1 MTSWLWMLYTILLS
15 CHTVRGAWGKLQ
27 PCEVETGQTNIIMDM
42 EESRGNSIAQRTTP
56 PELPI
61 YGDPHTEI
69 ALELAFPKGNPMFIL
84 NEKRLQLLQP
94 LDRDEENLSHIV
106 FQISCTIRATRKK
119 RNIPIIVRV
128 SDVND
133 NTPEFINTPYATD
146 VPEST
151 AVGTTVFRGIQAHD
165 IDAGVNGLVE
175 YFIVESQNETLAEDE
190 KMRSTDGYGT
200 FAIAFPHQG
209 QVTVVKTLDY
219 ERIQRYYLTI
229 IASDRARNASERRTA
244 TTTLTINVQDS
255 DDLDPS
261 FIYRGCVF
269 VEGACLNPEY
279 TATVPSGSLQGVLSV
294 LPEKIQ
300 AIDLDTIASPIRYS
314 FESGMPGNYGD
325 FFSIDEQTGVLK
337 QIKAVDTTVAKR
349 YELIVKAEEQ
359 SENKRYTTAKLFINV
374 KPVDS
379 NPPTISVSSDEGFV
393 EENSAIGTKVVDKNG
408 APIVFRTS
416 DVDFSDDDPRPDYTY
431 ELTTPFFS
439 VDKNGVLVVNEENLD
454 RDPPNPGKY
463 KFQIVS
469 RETNGNAASAPL
481 SVSVTLKDVNDN
493 PPKLPMMD
501 PVAIQA
507 GDETRI
513 VTKVLATDNDVGENA
528 KVTYSIF
535 HVSNNGAKKF
545 TIDPKT
551 GVIETRGLLTVGEQY
566 SITVQATDIGGL
578 YTQAI
583 VEITV
588 KPGPNTKPPK
598 FTKPVY
604 EVQVSEGAEI
614 NATVIVVKANDPEND
629 PVAYSIASG
638 NDLRQFSIGQ
648 DNGVISVIRK
658 LDREDLT
665 RYQLILKA
673 EDNGGL
679 STTSTV
685 NIKVSDIN
693 DNNPEF
699 AESSLPYRFKV
710 EEGRDNAIVGTV
722 HATDADEGVNA
733 EISYSIPSDLPF
745 LIDSKSGEIKT
756 RIKLDY
762 ENVQEYKFVVTAKD
776 GAPDS
781 RLGTASVTVSVLDVQ
796 DEVPTFV
803 ESLIEVRVPE
813 NLPDFVIA
821 TVKAHDPDSA
831 PQVTYNLQ
839 NGPFELFKVDPVTGQ
854 VKTLRGLDYEKEK
867 RHELV
872 VGTVENKGLSEGDTC
887 KIIITVEDRNDNPPV
902 FITVPEPITVAD
914 DQAIGTPIGSLPA
927 IDSDGTAPGNVIR
940 YELVGR
946 GNALKYFQID
956 PDTAEIRVRD
966 DLKKSEDT
974 EFQLDVKAYDL
985 GEPQLSS
992 VAVVPVYI
1000 RHVLDDAA
1008 SSDDGMAG
1016 EMASVSQQGGEM
1028 GLAFSDETYVI
1039 TIPESTKPGVTL
1051 KSIQIMNSKRT
1062 TKINSG
1068 FKCDIIKGNI
1078 QEQFKATAEDN
1089 ACVISLVKHLDYE
1102 NKSTHDIDIKLSSPK
1117 YYVNPVKSFAKLK
1130 IILED
1135 ENDNAPR
1142 FVIPKMGGK
1151 NDTYY
1156 GVVSVDTELEMPV
1169 LQVKATDRDA
1179 GKLGTVQYNLVDDDA
1194 AANSVDDSPI
1204 SFFSIDEDTG
1214 VIKLQK
1220 SLSAQ
1225 GLSGLPKTPME
1236 FMVEA
1241 YDNPEQYNRGGSL
1254 KARARV
1260 VINVIRD
1267 VNRMSLVFSDA
1278 APKDLRS
1285 HNLEL
1290 EELLSE
1296 KANNM
1301 IVGVEKF
1308 ANRKFVDENGTVV
1321 ENPMATDVWFYVID
1335 PKTELILERND
1346 SEILNSISE
1355 PDVQSEINFAASGIA
1370 KATAQGI
1377 YAPIEVRPPIQKI
1390 RKADLVDNGLFP
1402 YVVIA
1407 VSVVILILG
1416 SIGIVYICISWS
1428 KYKNFKQRMRQFPS
1442 TPNNPMRYDPVIIAN
1457 PVAAQSMS
1465 SVSSPNPPP
1474 PLSESG
1480 VSIKEYETQVLGMT
1494 VNAGDVED
1502 DGGEYG
1508 NKNHAFSMDNVA
1520 YITHKDSNNNMN
1532 NGDSNSSNNSG
1543 QLSPANSDGTQT
1555 TATISTLQ
1563 RFNNLNKFQ
1572 NNNKM
1577 NQQQLNNGNLYHQP
1591 PQMMGSNLLT
1601 ATLNR
1606 QTLGRHNNMNNNPL
1620 ASMGNNQNHQIHNNP
1635 VITASIPSTL
1645 TLGRLKGDKKNFNG
1659 YGMNSLNRSNQHA
1672 MGNGHPQQSPMETN
1686 SFGTFARNDFSS
1698 NTLGRNNHHT
1708 LNNGNLYSEVPI
1720 STSPMF
1726 ANRHYGNNYVNH
1738 MGPNND
1744 NVSYSNAKDYT
1755 LGFAYLN
1762 DLDRSDV
1769 ETTTEL

>member
-1 MTSWLWMLYTILLS
+1 MSATCNMAAMRI
-15 CHTVRGAWGKLQ
+15 VQ
-27 PCEVETGQTNIIMDM
+27 
-42 EESRGNSIAQRTTP
+42 
-56 PELPI
+56 LP
-61 YGDPHTEI
+61 YY
-69 ALELAFPKGNPMFIL
+69 ASY
-84 NEKRLQLLQP
+84 QLLQ
-94 LDRDEENLSHIV
+94 
-106 FQISCTIRATRKK
+106 
-119 RNIPIIVRV
+119 NIYPFL
-128 SDVND
+128 
-133 NTPEFINTPYATD
+133 TPVIF
-146 VPEST
+146 SLK
-151 AVGTTVFRGIQAHD
+151 Q
-165 IDAGVNGLVE
+165 
-175 YFIVESQNETLAEDE
+175 
-190 KMRSTDGYGT
+190 
-200 FAIAFPHQG
+200 
-209 QVTVVKTLDY
+209 
-219 ERIQRYYLTI
+219 
-229 IASDRARNASERRTA
+229 DRARNSSERRSA
-244 TTTLTINVQDS
+244 TTTLTINVKDS

-261 FIYRGCVF
+261 FVYRGCVF
-269 VEGACLNPEY
+269 LEGACLNPEY

-294 LPEKIQ
+294 LPEKIH
-300 AIDLDTIASPIRYS
+300 AIDLDSIAAPIRYS
-314 FESGMPGNYGD
+314 FLSGMPGNYDD

-359 SENKRYTTAKLFINV
+359 SELNRFTTAKLFINV

-379 NPPTISVSSDEGFV
+379 NPPTIAVSSDEGFV
-393 EENSAIGTKVVDKNG
+393 EENSAIGTKVLDKNG
-408 APIVFRTS
+408 APITFRTS
-416 DVDFSDDDPRPDYTY
+416 DMDFSDDDPRPDYTY

-439 VDKNGVLVVNEENLD
+439 VDKRGVLLVNEENLD

-481 SVSVTLKDVNDN
+481 SMSVTLRDVNDN
-493 PPKLPMMD
+493 APKLPMVA
-501 PVAIQA
+501 PVTIQA

-513 VTKVLATDNDVGENA
+513 VTKVLATDNDAGENA

-545 TIDPKT
+545 AVDPKT
-551 GVIETRGLLTVGEQY
+551 GVIETKGLLTVGEQY

-578 YTQAI
+578 HSQAI
-583 VEITV
+583 VEVSV

-604 EVQVSEGAEI
+604 EAQVGEGAEI
-614 NATVIVVKANDPEND
+614 NATIIVVKANDPEND
-629 PVAYSIASG
+629 PVSYSIASG

-685 NIKVSDIN
+685 NIKVTDIN
-693 DNNPEF
+693 DNNPMF
-699 AESSLPYRFKV
+699 AEASLPYRFKV
-710 EEGRDNAIVGTV
+710 EEGRDNAIVGSV
-722 HATDADEGVNA
+722 HANDADEGPNA
-733 EISYSIPSDLPF
+733 EISYFIPSDLPF
-745 LIDSKSGEIKT
+745 LIDEKSGEIKT

-762 ENVQEYKFVVTAKD
+762 ENVKEYKFVVTAKD

-781 RLGTASVTVSVLDVQ
+781 RLGTASVTVSVQDVQ

-813 NLPDFVIA
+813 NIPDLVIA
-821 TVKAHDPDSA
+821 TVKAHDPDST

-839 NGPFELFKVDPVTGQ
+839 NGPFELFKVDPQTGQ
-854 VKTLRGLDYEKEK
+854 IKTLRGLDYEKEK
-867 RHELV
+867 RHELI

-902 FITVPEPITVAD
+902 FMTVPEPITVAD
-914 DQAIGTPIGSLPA
+914 DQPIGTPIGSLPA

-946 GNALKYFQID
+946 GNALKFFQID
-956 PDTAEIRVRD
+956 PDTAELRVRD
-966 DLKKSEDT
+966 DLTKSEDT
-974 EFQLDVKAYDL
+974 EFQLDIKAYDL

-992 VAVVPVYI
+992 TAIVPVYI
-1000 RHVLDDAA
+1000 RHVLDSANENY
-1008 SSDDGMAG
+1008 DDVEGG
-1016 EMASVSQQGGEM
+1016 DQLTSVNHQSNSQKGRKSEAEM

-1039 TIPESTKPGVTL
+1039 TIPESMEAGTKL
-1051 KSIQIMNSKRT
+1051 KAIQIMNSKRT
-1062 TKINSG
+1062 MKLNSG

-1078 QEQFKATAEDN
+1078 QEQFKAVAEDN
-1089 ACVISLVKHLDYE
+1089 SCVITLVKQLDYE
-1102 NKSTHDIDIKLSSPK
+1102 NKTTHDIDIKLSSLK

-1130 IILED
+1130 IILQD

-1142 FVIPKMGGK
+1142 FVIPRMGGK

-1169 LQVKATDRDA
+1169 LQIKATDRDA

-1204 SFFSIDEDTG
+1204 SYFAIGEDTG

-1225 GLSGLPKTPME
+1225 VDLPQTPFE
-1236 FMVEA
+1236 FTVEA
-1241 YDNPEQYNRGGSL
+1241 YDNPDEYNRGGSL

-1285 HNLEL
+1285 HNQEL

-1296 KANNM
+1296 KSNNM

-1308 ANRKFVDENGTVV
+1308 ANRKYIDENGTLI

-1335 PKTELILERND
+1335 PNTEMILHRNA
-1346 SEILNSISE
+1346 SEIANSITE
-1355 PDVQSEINFAASGIA
+1355 PDIQSEINFAASGIA

-1377 YAPIEVRPPIQKI
+1377 YAPIEMRQPIQKI
-1390 RKADLVDNGLFP
+1390 RTAAALDNELFP
-1402 YVVIA
+1402 YAVIA
-1407 VSVVILILG
+1407 VSVIILILG

-1442 TPNNPMRYDPVIIAN
+1442 PPNNPMRYDPVIIAN

-1474 PLSESG
+1474 PRSESG
-1480 VSIKEYETQVLGMT
+1480 ASMKEYETQVLAMA
-1494 VNAGDVED
+1494 VSAGDVED
-1502 DGGEYG
+1502 DMHVDYSA
-1508 NKNHAFSMDNVA
+1508 KNHAFSMDNVA

-1532 NGDSNSSNNSG
+1532 NGGSGGSNSSNNSG

-1555 TATISTLQ
+1555 TATVSTLQ

-1572 NNNKM
+1572 NNNKL
-1577 NQQQLNNGNLYHQP
+1577 NHQLNNGNLYHQP

-1606 QTLGRHNNMNNNPL
+1606 QTLGRHNMANGGGMNNNNPL
-1620 ASMGNNQNHQIHNNP
+1620 ASMGNHQQQQQQQIIHNNP
-1635 VITASIPSTL
+1635 VITGSIPSTL
-1645 TLGRLKGDKKNFNG
+1645 TLGRLKGDKKNYHNG
-1659 YGMNSLNRSNQHA
+1659 
-1672 MGNGHPQQSPMETN
+1672 
-1686 SFGTFARNDFSS
+1686 
-1698 NTLGRNNHHT
+1698 
-1708 LNNGNLYSEVPI
+1708 
-1720 STSPMF
+1720 
-1726 ANRHYGNNYVNH
+1726 
-1738 MGPNND
+1738 
-1744 NVSYSNAKDYT
+1744 
-1755 LGFAYLN
+1755 
-1762 DLDRSDV
+1762 
-1769 ETTTEL
+1769 

>member
-1 MTSWLWMLYTILLS
+1 
-15 CHTVRGAWGKLQ
+15 
-27 PCEVETGQTNIIMDM
+27 
-42 EESRGNSIAQRTTP
+42 
-56 PELPI
+56 
-61 YGDPHTEI
+61 
-69 ALELAFPKGNPMFIL
+69 MFV
-84 NEKRLQLLQP
+84 
-94 LDRDEENLSHIV
+94 D
-106 FQISCTIRATRKK
+106 
-119 RNIPIIVRV
+119 
-128 SDVND
+128 
-133 NTPEFINTPYATD
+133 
-146 VPEST
+146 
-151 AVGTTVFRGIQAHD
+151 
-165 IDAGVNGLVE
+165 
-175 YFIVESQNETLAEDE
+175 
-190 KMRSTDGYGT
+190 
-200 FAIAFPHQG
+200 
-209 QVTVVKTLDY
+209 
-219 ERIQRYYLTI
+219 
-229 IASDRARNASERRTA
+229 
-244 TTTLTINVQDS
+244 
-255 DDLDPS
+255 
-261 FIYRGCVF
+261 
-269 VEGACLNPEY
+269 GACLNPEY

-300 AIDLDTIASPIRYS
+300 AIDLDTIASPIRYT
-314 FESGMPGNYGD
+314 FLSGMPGNYGD

-359 SENKRYTTAKLFINV
+359 SEKNRFTTAKLYINV

-393 EENSAIGTKVVDKNG
+393 EENSAIGTKVVGKNG
-408 APIVFRTS
+408 SPITFRTS
-416 DVDFSDDDPRPDYTY
+416 DMDFSDDDPRPDYTY
-431 ELTTPFFS
+431 ELTTPYFS
-439 VDKNGVLVVNEENLD
+439 IDKNGLLLVNEENLD

-481 SVSVTLKDVNDN
+481 SMSVTLRDVNDN
-493 PPKLPMMD
+493 APKLPMIA
-501 PVAIQA
+501 PVTIQA
-507 GDETRI
+507 GDETRM
-513 VTKVLATDNDVGENA
+513 VTKVLATDNDSGENA
-528 KVTYSIF
+528 KVTYSLF

-551 GVIETRGLLTVGEQY
+551 GVLETKGLLTVGEQF
-566 SITVQATDIGGL
+566 SITVQATDLGGL
-578 YTQAI
+578 YSQAI
-583 VEITV
+583 VEVSV

-604 EVQVSEGAEI
+604 EVQASEGADI
-614 NATVIVVKANDPEND
+614 NATIIVVKANDPEND

-685 NIKVSDIN
+685 NIKVTDIN

-699 AESSLPYRFKV
+699 TEASLSYRFKV

-733 EISYSIPSDLPF
+733 AISYSIPSDLPF
-745 LIDSKSGEIKT
+745 LIDEESGEIKT

-762 ENVQEYKFVVTAKD
+762 ENVKEYKFVVTAKD

-781 RLGTASVTVSVLDVQ
+781 RLGTASVTVAVLDVQ
-796 DEVPTFV
+796 DEVRTFV

-813 NLPDFVIA
+813 NIPDLVIA
-821 TVKAHDPDSA
+821 TVKAHDPDST

-839 NGPFELFKVDPVTGQ
+839 NGPFELFKVDPQTGQ
-854 VKTLRGLDYEKEK
+854 IKTLRGLDYEKEK
-867 RHELV
+867 RHELI

-902 FITVPEPITVAD
+902 FMSIPEPITVAD
-914 DQAIGTPIGSLPA
+914 DQPIGTPIGSLPA

-946 GNALKYFQID
+946 GNGQKFFQID
-956 PDTAEIRVRD
+956 PDTAELRVRD
-966 DLKKSEDT
+966 DLTKSEDT

-992 VAVVPVYI
+992 VAIVPVYI
-1000 RHVLDDAA
+1000 RHVLEDSNVNYQVVEEDKLTSVNHQDNSQKGRKSDA
-1008 SSDDGMAG
+1008 D
-1016 EMASVSQQGGEM
+1016 M
-1028 GLAFSDETYVI
+1028 GLAFSDEAYVI
-1039 TIPESTKPGVTL
+1039 TIPESTGAGSTL
-1051 KSIQIMNSKRT
+1051 KTIQVMNSKRT
-1062 TKINSG
+1062 MKLNAG

-1078 QEQFKATAEDN
+1078 REQFMATAEDN

-1102 NKSTHDIDIKLSSPK
+1102 NKTTHDIDIKLSSLK

-1135 ENDNAPR
+1135 ENDNAPL

-1156 GVVSVDTELEMPV
+1156 GVVSVDAELEMPI
-1169 LQVKATDRDA
+1169 LQIKATDRDA
-1179 GKLGTVQYNLVDDDA
+1179 GKLGTVQYNLVDDEVTS
-1194 AANSVDDSPI
+1194 NSVDDSAI
-1204 SFFSIDEDTG
+1204 SYFAIGEDSG

-1225 GLSGLPKTPME
+1225 AELPETPFE
-1236 FMVEA
+1236 FTVEA
-1241 YDNPEQYNRGGSL
+1241 YDNPGEYNRGGSL

-1285 HNLEL
+1285 HNQEL

-1296 KANNM
+1296 KSNNL

-1308 ANRKFVDENGTVV
+1308 ANRKFVNENGTVI
-1321 ENPMATDVWFYVID
+1321 ENPLATDVWFYAID
-1335 PKTELILERND
+1335 PETEMILERNA
-1346 SEILNSISE
+1346 SEIAHSISE
-1355 PDVQSEINFAASGIA
+1355 PNIQSEINFAASGIA

-1377 YAPIEVRPPIQKI
+1377 YAPIEIRNPIQKI
-1390 RKADLVDNGLFP
+1390 RTAAAIDNGLFP
-1402 YVVIA
+1402 YAVIA
-1407 VSVVILILG
+1407 VSVIILILG

-1442 TPNNPMRYDPVIIAN
+1442 PPNNPMRYDPVIIAN
-1457 PVAAQSMS
+1457 PTVAQSIS

-1480 VSIKEYETQVLGMT
+1480 ASMKEYETQVLAMA
-1494 VNAGDVED
+1494 VSAGDVED
-1502 DGGEYG
+1502 DMHVDYSA
-1508 NKNHAFSMDNVA
+1508 KNHAFHMDNVA
-1520 YITHKDSNNNMN
+1520 YITHKDNNNNMN
-1532 NGDSNSSNNSG
+1532 NGGSGGSNSSNNSG

-1555 TATISTLQ
+1555 TATVSTLQ

-1572 NNNKM
+1572 NNNKL
-1577 NQQQLNNGNLYHQP
+1577 NHQLNNGSLYHQP
-1591 PQMMGSNLLT
+1591 VQMMGSNLLT

-1606 QTLGRHNNMNNNPL
+1606 QTLGRHNNASAGMNNNNPL
-1620 ASMGNNQNHQIHNNP
+1620 ASMGNHQQQHQLIHNNP

-1645 TLGRLKGDKKNFNG
+1645 TLGRLKGDKKNYHNG
-1659 YGMNSLNRSNQHA
+1659 
-1672 MGNGHPQQSPMETN
+1672 
-1686 SFGTFARNDFSS
+1686 
-1698 NTLGRNNHHT
+1698 
-1708 LNNGNLYSEVPI
+1708 
-1720 STSPMF
+1720 
-1726 ANRHYGNNYVNH
+1726 
-1738 MGPNND
+1738 
-1744 NVSYSNAKDYT
+1744 
-1755 LGFAYLN
+1755 
-1762 DLDRSDV
+1762 
-1769 ETTTEL
+1769 